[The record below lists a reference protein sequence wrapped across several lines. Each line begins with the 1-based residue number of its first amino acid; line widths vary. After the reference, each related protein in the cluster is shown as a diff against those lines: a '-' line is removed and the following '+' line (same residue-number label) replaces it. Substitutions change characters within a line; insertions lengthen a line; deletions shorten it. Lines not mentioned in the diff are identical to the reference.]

1 VSVVFLARLDLS
13 GAAALEPKVRD
24 ALERTLDPLERSRA
38 ARFVRDVDRAR
49 FIVAHAGLRRCLG
62 RALDCV
68 PQAVHFRQGP
78 GGKPE
83 LSPEI
88 SGRQPLS
95 FNLAHSPTLALV
107 AWGGAPLGVDV
118 EDVARDI
125 DDRFVADMM
134 LSARERSQLAALPEG
149 LPRRAAFYSAWTRK
163 EALLKALGTGL
174 SRDAAGI
181 ELIPSVQREGV
192 WSWADPQTSVSWVVL
207 ELNLGPAH
215 RGALATMAPP
225 RELVF
230 VNEDGARLATA
241 ISNLRTSST
250 PPSC

>member
-1 VSVVFLARLDLS
+1 MPSVFLARLDLS

-38 ARFVRDVDRAR
+38 TRFVRDVDRAR

-83 LSPEI
+83 LSLEMSAEI
-88 SGRQPLS
+88 LGPKPLS
-95 FNLAHSPTLALV
+95 FNLAHSPTLAIV

-125 DDRFVADMM
+125 DDRSVADMV

-149 LPRRAAFYSAWTRK
+149 LLRRAAFTSAWTRK

-174 SRDAAGI
+174 SRDAASI
-181 ELIPSVQREGV
+181 DLIPSVQREGV
-192 WSWADPQTSVSWVVL
+192 WFWADPQTGVFWVVQ

-215 RGALATMAPP
+215 RGALSTMAPP

-230 VNEDGARLATA
+230 VDVG
-241 ISNLRTSST
+241 
-250 PPSC
+250 CG